1 MKTPPD
7 TKLPLRKSLGELLR
21 EVRVPQKSE
30 NDWQKLENDLFLR
43 LDTPQRVQR
52 RFALPFALPSF
63 AVARPAVA
71 WAFAAVLV
79 IAIAGAGVAV
89 SLRGAGSPSV
99 AVLVNVK
106 GTVAVTWGGKGAPQA
121 IAALGPVE
129 AAHIARPKTV
139 FETPEG
145 GTTFIRL
152 DKGSI
157 LSLAPRSRLTLEAS
171 GTSRQICYLSTGSVL
186 VKVSRRAPGQ
196 RFEIRTPCASCRVVG
211 TVFQVDAQGAQGDRR
226 TTLSVFQG
234 KVLLAPASG
243 IPGNETFVETG
254 RRLSVG
260 AGMEPAAQ
268 MLSAAQRPIHD
279 ISVLG
284 MLVDENDKNGGL
296 LDIISAPSGAKVL
309 VNGTMAGKAPLIVKA
324 ARGTYSL
331 VICDDGFS
339 PLDTSV
345 SLGDNRVIEMHAAL
359 SRLAVAEKP
368 AAPHAKPRPR
378 RLFSMPSTETRETE
392 LQTMPDYI
400 EALVDISSGEYQA
413 ALHIFD
419 SLSNSGLV
427 DIKGRMCLMEKINA
441 CYAKLG
447 DFEKASEALEDRYQK
462 AQTAQDKGQLLWEMA
477 TMRANCLGD
486 YQGAEMALVEFLIL
500 EPNAIWAHSAYGR
513 LAEIQYYLNKYD
525 VAAETYE
532 RQIATFP
539 DDPDIDKSMFNL
551 ACILAGDLN
560 NCDKAARWYSRL
572 IDSFHASKYRAA
584 AFFRRGECEM
594 RMGKAAEARRDFNA
608 CLAAAPEGTWRE
620 MCLTNIGKLKT
631 SQ

>member
-1 MKTPPD
+1 MAPSPD
-7 TKLPLRKSLGELLR
+7 TRLPLRKSLEELLR
-21 EVRVPQKSE
+21 EVHVPQKSE
-30 NDWQKLENDLFLR
+30 NEWQKLENDLFLR
-43 LDTPQRVQR
+43 LDAPQRPVR
-52 RFALPFALPSF
+52 RFAFPFSMPSF
-63 AVARPAVA
+63 AIPKPAIA
-71 WAFAAVLV
+71 WASAAVLALAV
-79 IAIAGAGVAV
+79 AGAGVAV
-89 SLRGAGSPSV
+89 SLMGGNSASV
-99 AVLVNVK
+99 AGLVNVK
-106 GTVAVTWGGKGAPQA
+106 GSVAVTWGGKGAPQT
-121 IAALGPVE
+121 IAVLGPNE
-129 AAHIARPKTV
+129 AARIARPKTV

-145 GTTFIRL
+145 GIAFIRL

-171 GTSRQICYLSTGSVL
+171 GADRQICYLSTGSVL
-186 VKVSRRAPGQ
+186 VKVSKRTPGQ

-211 TVFQVDAQGAQGDRR
+211 TVFQVNAQGEKQ

-234 KVLLAPASG
+234 KVRLTPAAG
-243 IPGNETFVETG
+243 IRGGETFVETG
-254 RRLSVG
+254 RQLTVG
-260 AGMEPAAQ
+260 SGTEPAGR

-284 MLVDENDKNGGL
+284 MLVDENDNNGGI
-296 LDIISAPSGAKVL
+296 LDIVSTPSGAKVL
-309 VNGTMAGKAPLIVKA
+309 VNGAMAGKAPLMVKA
-324 ARGTYSL
+324 AKGSYSL
-331 VICDDGFS
+331 VLCSDGFQ

-345 SLGDNRVIEMHAAL
+345 SLGYNRVCEVRAQL
-359 SRLAVAEKP
+359 SQLAPAEKP
-368 AAPHAKPRPR
+368 AKIHAKPQSR
-378 RLFSMPSTETRETE
+378 RQPSMVNTETRETE

-400 EALVDISSGEYQA
+400 EALVDMSSGEYQA
-413 ALHIFD
+413 ALKIFD

-427 DIKGRMCLMEKINA
+427 DIKGRTCLMDKINA

-447 DFEKASEALEDRYQK
+447 DFGKASETLEDRYQK
-462 AQTAQDKGQLLWEMA
+462 AQNAQDKGQLLWEMA

-500 EPNAIWAHSAYGR
+500 QPNAIWAHSAYGR

-532 RQIATFP
+532 RHIATFP

-572 IDSFHASKYRAA
+572 IDSFHASKYRTA

-594 RMGKAAEARRDFNA
+594 QMGKTAEAKRDFNA
-608 CLAAAPEGTWRE
+608 CLAAAPQGAWRE
-620 MCLTNIGKLKT
+620 MCLSNIGKLKT
-631 SQ
+631 MQ